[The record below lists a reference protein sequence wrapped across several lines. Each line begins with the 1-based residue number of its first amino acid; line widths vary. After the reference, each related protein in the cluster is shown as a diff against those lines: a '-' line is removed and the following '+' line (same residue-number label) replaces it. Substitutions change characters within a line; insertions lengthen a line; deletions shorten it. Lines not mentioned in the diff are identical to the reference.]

1 MFRNEEATLDMNF
14 FRNCA
19 VKAILHML
27 FFAVLLKV
35 SALVLT
41 WFWNSYLIRYSDL
54 EPINSLEAVGVVA
67 FGYLVFAGIRFG
79 FNQYELSQQKID
91 LLASEEIPNCKEC
104 AKATE
109 SATLS
114 KIRNFDRDDQE
125 KLKETI
131 AKYCGINHN
140 SLNNNSHTASNTPYR
155 NSHLRENE
163 I

>member
-1 MFRNEEATLDMNF
+1 MFRNEEATLYMNF

-27 FFAVLLKV
+27 FFAVLLKL
-35 SALVLT
+35 SAFVLT
-41 WFWNSYLIRYSDL
+41 WFWNSYLIRYSGL
-54 EPINSLEAVGVVA
+54 EPVTFLEAVGVVA
-67 FGYLVFAGIRFG
+67 FGYLVYAGIRFG
-79 FNQYELSQQKID
+79 FDQYELAQQKID
-91 LLASEEIPNCKEC
+91 LLASEETPNCKEC
-104 AKATE
+104 AKAKE

-114 KIRNFDRDDQE
+114 KIRNFDSDDQE

-140 SLNNNSHTASNTPYR
+140 PLKNNSNTASNTPYR
-155 NSHLRENE
+155 KSHLRENE

>member
-1 MFRNEEATLDMNF
+1 MNF
-14 FRNCA
+14 LKHCA

-27 FFAVLLKV
+27 FFAVLLKL

-41 WFWNSYLIRYSDL
+41 WFWNSYLIRYSDVEPVNFL
-54 EPINSLEAVGVVA
+54 ESVGIVA

-79 FNQYELSQQKID
+79 FNQYELAQQRID
-91 LLASEEIPNCKEC
+91 ILASEDVPNCKEC
-104 AKATE
+104 AIANE

-114 KIRNFDRDDQE
+114 KIRNFDHDDQE

-140 SLNNNSHTASNTPYR
+140 SLTNNSHTSSNAPYR
-155 NSHLRENE
+155 KSQLTENE

>member
-1 MFRNEEATLDMNF
+1 MNF
-14 FRNCA
+14 LKHCA

-54 EPINSLEAVGVVA
+54 EPINFLEAVGVVA

-79 FNQYELSQQKID
+79 FNQYELAQQKID
-91 LLASEEIPNCKEC
+91 ILASEDIPNCKEC
-104 AKATE
+104 AKANE
-109 SATLS
+109 YATLS
-114 KIRNFDRDDQE
+114 KIRNFNRADQE
-125 KLKETI
+125 KLKEAI
-131 AKYCGINHN
+131 AKYCGINHH
-140 SLNNNSHTASNTPYR
+140 SLKNNSQTASNTPY
-155 NSHLRENE
+155 SKSQLTETE